1 MRKFLKGQK
10 GINLISLSVAVT
22 VILILTGI
30 TLYNATGNIKISKL
44 KAMQTDVENL
54 NDKVSSYYSQYGELP
69 VNRNIEYTNINKIKN
84 SGVISSSVDTGKF
97 YVIDLSKI
105 ENLTLNY
112 GEDYEKIKNGEATTS
127 EQINELTDI
136 YIINETS
143 HNVFYVEGIN
153 LNDKN
158 YYTNYTDADIDTKA
172 VELKYYD
179 NVEIPNGFY
188 YVGGKKNTGL
198 IISDVQ
204 GDDLENSKNGN
215 QFVWIPVEN
224 ERDYVKSNTINSTG
238 ISDTTAYLPNDVV
251 RSDTAE
257 SNAEIEKQL
266 VMQAKG
272 YFISRYEMGTENNN
286 IVSKK
291 NATTFTNTTS
301 LENAKANA
309 KTFKNDD
316 AVKSALCS
324 SIQWDIAANIL
335 NLNSTGNNYRM
346 VLYVEPRESWSAEYD
361 KTATYT
367 DKNKDTATIPKGFK
381 VSRKANESTISTGL
395 VVQAPDGSEFVWVPV
410 PDVVYDDNNK
420 EIGIEYTPM
429 AELQTNSTV
438 NYQGMLYEFSGYT
451 STYKNT
457 YKTGTTNYRE
467 PTLIT
472 GNDSDT
478 SADVSSVSG
487 NSYDASPGYY
497 NILLGYTSA
506 ANFGKDLQ
514 SQYNKMI
521 ESIVKYKGFYIGR
534 YELGLENN
542 SPVSKS
548 ASKNSSVI
556 TANANNNSTYRW
568 YGLYKACKTY
578 NADGTTSTMLW
589 GSQYD
594 AVMNWMG
601 KQGKNIG
608 DKNENKTNTTEITG
622 KYSADILNNIFDLY
636 GGHKEWTLEGVGNNQ
651 RLTRGGIYD
660 GAYSPANRDSNDTLL
675 PDQTGKGNNTR
686 LTLYIN

>member
-1 MRKFLKGQK
+1 MSKFLKEQK

-22 VILILTGI
+22 VILILTSI
-30 TLYNATGNIKISKL
+30 TLYNATENIKISKL
-44 KAMQTDVENL
+44 KAMQADIENL
-54 NDKVSSYYSQYGELP
+54 SDKVSSYYSQYGELP
-69 VNRNIEYTNINKIKN
+69 VNKNIEYTNINKIKN
-84 SGVISSSVDTGKF
+84 SGVISSFVDTGKF

-112 GEDYEKIKNGEATTS
+112 GEEYEKIKNGETTTS

-143 HNVFYVEGIN
+143 HNVFYVAGIN
-153 LNDKN
+153 LKDKV
-158 YYTNYTDADIDTKA
+158 YYTNYTAEDIDTKA

-188 YVGGKKNTGL
+188 YVCGKKDTGL

-204 GDDLENSKNGN
+204 GDDIENSKNGN

-224 ERDYVKSNTINSTG
+224 EIDYAKNNKINSTG
-238 ISDTTAYLPNDVV
+238 ISDNTSYLPTDVV
-251 RSDTAE
+251 QSDKAE

-266 VMQAKG
+266 VMKAKG
-272 YFISRYEMGTENNN
+272 YFISRYEIGTENSN

-291 NATTFTNTTS
+291 NATILTNTTS
-301 LENAKANA
+301 LENAKASA
-309 KTFKNDD
+309 KTFKNND

-324 SIQWDIAANIL
+324 STQWDIAANIL
-335 NLNSTGNNYRM
+335 NLSSTGNNYRM

-361 KTATYT
+361 KTATYI
-367 DKNKDTATIPKGFK
+367 DKNKDTAIIPKGFK
-381 VSRKANESTISTGL
+381 VSRKVNESTISTGL

-410 PDVVYDDNNK
+410 PNAIYDNTNK
-420 EIGIEYTPM
+420 EIGTEYTPM

-472 GNDSDT
+472 GNNYDT
-478 SADVSSVSG
+478 SADVSNVSG
-487 NSYDASPGYY
+487 NIYDASAGYY
-497 NILLGYTSA
+497 NTILGYTSA
-506 ANFGKDLQ
+506 VNFGKDLQ
-514 SQYNKMI
+514 NQYNKMV
-521 ESIVKYKGFYIGR
+521 ESVAKYKGFYIGR

-542 SPVSKS
+542 NPVSKN
-548 ASKNSSVI
+548 ASKNSNVL
-556 TANANNNSTYRW
+556 TANASNNSTYRW
-568 YGLYKACKTY
+568 YGLYKTCKTY
-578 NADGTTSTMLW
+578 NANENTSTMLW

-594 AVMNWMG
+594 AVMNWMV
-601 KQGKNIG
+601 KQGKNVG
-608 DKNENKTNTTEITG
+608 DKNESKTNTTEITG
-622 KYSADILNNIFDLY
+622 KNSADILNNIYDLY
-636 GGHKEWTLEGVGNNQ
+636 GGHKEWTLEGTYNNQ
-651 RLTRGGIYD
+651 RSTRGGIYD
-660 GAYSPANRDSNDTLL
+660 DLYAPADRYSKE
-675 PDQTGKGNNTR
+675 PDQTAKGNNTR
-686 LTLYIN
+686 LSIYIN

>member
-1 MRKFLKGQK
+1 MNKFLKEQK

-22 VILILTGI
+22 VILILTSI
-30 TLYNATGNIKISKL
+30 TLYNATENIKISKL
-44 KAMQTDVENL
+44 KSMQTDIENL
-54 NDKVSSYYSQYGELP
+54 SDKVSSYYSQYGELP
-69 VNRNIEYTNINKIKN
+69 VNKNIEYTNINKIKN
-84 SGVISSSVDTGKF
+84 SGVISSFVDTGKF

-112 GEDYEKIKNGEATTS
+112 GEEYEKIKNGETTTPQ
-127 EQINELTDI
+127 QINELTDI

-143 HNVFYVEGIN
+143 HNVFYVAGIN
-153 LNDKN
+153 LNDKE
-158 YYTNYTDADIDTKA
+158 YYTNYTAADIDTKA
-172 VELKYYD
+172 VEFKYYD

-188 YVGGKKNTGL
+188 YVCGKKDTGL

-204 GDDLENSKNGN
+204 GDDIENSKNGN

-224 ERDYVKSNTINSTG
+224 EIDYAKSNKINSTG
-238 ISDTTAYLPNDVV
+238 ISDTISYLPTDVV
-251 RSDTAE
+251 QSDKAE

-266 VMQAKG
+266 VMKARG
-272 YFISRYEMGTENNN
+272 YFISRYEIGTENSN

-291 NATTFTNTTS
+291 NATILTNTTS
-301 LENAKANA
+301 LENAKASA

-324 SIQWDIAANIL
+324 STQWDIAANIL
-335 NLNSTGNNYRM
+335 NLSSTGNNYRM

-361 KTATYT
+361 KTATYI
-367 DKNKDTATIPKGFK
+367 DKNKDTAIIPKGFK
-381 VSRKANESTISTGL
+381 VSRKVNESTISTGL

-410 PDVVYDDNNK
+410 PNAIYDNANK
-420 EIGIEYTPM
+420 EIGTEYTPM

-472 GNDSDT
+472 GNNSDT

-487 NSYDASPGYY
+487 NIYDASAGYY
-497 NILLGYTSA
+497 NTILGYTSA
-506 ANFGKDLQ
+506 VNFGKDLQ
-514 SQYNKMI
+514 NQYNKMV
-521 ESIVKYKGFYIGR
+521 ESVAKYKGFYIGR

-542 SPVSKS
+542 NPVSKN
-548 ASKNSSVI
+548 ANKNSNVL
-556 TANANNNSTYRW
+556 TANASNNRTYRW
-568 YGLYKACKTY
+568 YGLYKTFKTY
-578 NADGTTSTMLW
+578 NANEYTSTMLW

-594 AVMNWMG
+594 AVMNWMV
-601 KQGKNIG
+601 KQGKNVG
-608 DKNENKTNTTEITG
+608 DKNESKTNTTEITG
-622 KYSADILNNIFDLY
+622 KNIADILNNIYDLY
-636 GGHKEWTLEGVGNNQ
+636 GGHKEWTLEGTYNNQ
-651 RLTRGGIYD
+651 RSTRGGIYD
-660 GAYSPANRDSNDTLL
+660 DLYAPADRYSKE
-675 PDQTGKGNNTR
+675 PDQTAKGNNTR
-686 LTLYIN
+686 LSIYIN

>member
-1 MRKFLKGQK
+1 MSKFLKEQK

-22 VILILTGI
+22 VILILTSI
-30 TLYNATGNIKISKL
+30 TLYNATENIKISKL
-44 KAMQTDVENL
+44 KAMQADIENL
-54 NDKVSSYYSQYGELP
+54 SDKVSSYYSQYGELP
-69 VNRNIEYTNINKIKN
+69 VNKNIEYTNINKIKN
-84 SGVISSSVDTGKF
+84 SGVISSFVDTGKF

-112 GEDYEKIKNGEATTS
+112 GEEYEKIKNGETTTS

-143 HNVFYVEGIN
+143 HNVFYVAGIN
-153 LNDKN
+153 LNDRV
-158 YYTNYTDADIDTKA
+158 YYTNYTAADIDTKA

-188 YVGGKKNTGL
+188 YVCGKKDTGL

-204 GDDLENSKNGN
+204 GDDIENSKNGN

-224 ERDYVKSNTINSTG
+224 ESDYVKSNKINSTG
-238 ISDTTAYLPNDVV
+238 ISDTISYLPTDVV
-251 RSDTAE
+251 QSDKAE

-266 VMQAKG
+266 VMKAKG
-272 YFISRYEMGTENNN
+272 YFISRYEIGTENSN

-291 NATTFTNTTS
+291 NATILTNTTS
-301 LENAKANA
+301 LENAKASA

-324 SIQWDIAANIL
+324 STQWDIAANII
-335 NLNSTGNNYRM
+335 NLSSTGNNYRM

-361 KTATYT
+361 KTATYI
-367 DKNKDTATIPKGFK
+367 DKNKDTAIIPKGFK
-381 VSRKANESTISTGL
+381 VSRKVNESTISTGL

-410 PDVVYDDNNK
+410 SNAIYDDTNK
-420 EIGIEYTPM
+420 EIGTEYTPM

-472 GNDSDT
+472 GNNSDT

-487 NSYDASPGYY
+487 NIYDASAGYY
-497 NILLGYTSA
+497 NTILGYTSA
-506 ANFGKDLQ
+506 VNFGKDLQ
-514 SQYNKMI
+514 NQYNKMV
-521 ESIVKYKGFYIGR
+521 ESVAKYKGFYIGR

-542 SPVSKS
+542 NPVSKN
-548 ASKNSSVI
+548 ANKNSNVL
-556 TANANNNSTYRW
+556 TANASNNSTYRW
-568 YGLYKACKTY
+568 YGLYKTCKTY
-578 NADGTTSTMLW
+578 NANENTSTMLW

-594 AVMNWMG
+594 AVMNWMV
-601 KQGKNIG
+601 KQGKNVG
-608 DKNENKTNTTEITG
+608 DKNESKTNTTEITG
-622 KYSADILNNIFDLY
+622 KNSADILNNIYDLY
-636 GGHKEWTLEGVGNNQ
+636 GGHKEWTLEGTYNNQ
-651 RLTRGGIYD
+651 RSTRGGIYD
-660 GAYSPANRDSNDTLL
+660 DLYAPADRYSKE
-675 PDQTGKGNNTR
+675 PDQTAKGNNTR
-686 LTLYIN
+686 LSIYIN